1 MNAGDTKHG
10 DMCAADTRFQPSEFF
25 PIDFK
30 LRKARHVIQILETEF
45 TVKRKGEIGRA
56 HV

>member
-10 DMCAADTRFQPSEFF
+10 GVCAADTRFQPSEFF

-45 TVKRKGEIGRA
+45 TVKRKGA
-56 HV
+56 S